1 MARRFGA
8 HSRGVGRLGQMRLDP
23 GALQLL
29 DHEPPAGAAL
39 DRERRRRAR
48 PGEQMLQPAAQQHPV
63 GRSDS
68 SVPGLAAALV
78 EVVKG
83 DLPPVDV
90 EPAYDPHR
98 DLLKLHHSRRTQ
110 AALS

>member
-1 MARRFGA
+1 
-8 HSRGVGRLGQMRLDP
+8 MRLNA

-29 DHEPPAGAAL
+29 HDEPPAGAAL
-39 DRERRRRAR
+39 DRERRRRAGV
-48 PGEQMLQPAAQQHPV
+48 GEQMLQPAAQQHPV
-63 GRSDS
+63 GRSDPP
-68 SVPGLAAALV
+68 VPGLAAALV

-98 DLLKLHHSRRTQ
+98 DLLKLHS
-110 AALS
+110 S